1 MKRGN
6 YYWFIYKQKWLREC
20 YEQLYINK
28 LYNLDKID
36 EFLERLP
43 RLKHKELENLRRLI
57 IRILTQS

>member
-1 MKRGN
+1 M
-6 YYWFIYKQKWLREC
+6 REC